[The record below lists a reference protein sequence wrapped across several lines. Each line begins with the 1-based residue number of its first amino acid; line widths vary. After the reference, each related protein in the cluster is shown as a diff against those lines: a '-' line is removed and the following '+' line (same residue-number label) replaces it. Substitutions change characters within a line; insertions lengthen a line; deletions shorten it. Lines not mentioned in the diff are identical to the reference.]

1 MKGQSKSPVIVT
13 KIKALLFV
21 QEQSWK
27 LTLVPTLGE
36 RRRPARWVGPHS
48 SSAETNYIPMLCP
61 LIQLR
66 HLSASQLHQDPKFI
80 SKAQTRPFFIYFFF
94 NSNTSSMWA
103 VTPVWASCGRLWV
116 PTHQLRNTDACRPPC
131 CLHSGGEAT
140 LTLWNKTKGK
150 KDKKHSSQDR
160 KVSDIMCTRW
170 TNLRSH

>member
-1 MKGQSKSPVIVT
+1 MFFILKKQTLIFMRSHLFRNVLDLFFPLYKVHRKTFVFCKKKDMKGQSKSPVIVT

-80 SKAQTRPFFIYFFF
+80 SKAQTRLFLFISFLI
-94 NSNTSSMWA
+94 
-103 VTPVWASCGRLWV
+103 VTR
-116 PTHQLRNTDACRPPC
+116 HPC
-131 CLHSGGEAT
+131 EL
-140 LTLWNKTKGK
+140 
-150 KDKKHSSQDR
+150 
-160 KVSDIMCTRW
+160 
-170 TNLRSH
+170 